1 MGGGMAVRADAV
13 EYGGIVAVGGRIVVT
28 ARALAAGVVQAE
40 LRHFGADT
48 TLTPI
53 VGERPGGDYS
63 LKAWSFDI
71 TPLGPGAKLDLAL
84 PLETPSLDPSYVSP
98 TLFELRLRV
107 IGLNTTDP
115 GERDVSVTLDLDGT
129 RQTGRAVDGG
139 TGGVVQAEAVIA
151 ANHALTILLG

>member
-1 MGGGMAVRADAV
+1 MALRADAI
-13 EYGGIVAVGGRIVVT
+13 EYGGIVAVGGRVVVT

-48 TLTPI
+48 TLTSI

-63 LKAWSFDI
+63 LKAWSFDV
-71 TPLGPGAKLDLAL
+71 TPPGPGAKLDLAR

-98 TLFELRLRV
+98 TRFELRLRV
-107 IGLNTTDP
+107 IGLNTTHPD
-115 GERDVSVTLDLDGT
+115 ERDVSVTLELDGA
-129 RQTGRAVDGG
+129 RQTGRAVNGA
-139 TGGVVQAEAVIA
+139 TGEVFDAKSVIA